1 MTDKI
6 LVLVTCGSRTEA
18 RKIARALVGQ
28 RLAACVSEIGV
39 SVAST
44 YRWKGKVEAAKEFLL
59 LIKTSKK
66 RFAAVR
72 DAVLKLH
79 SYEVPEIIALP
90 IAAGSR
96 AYLDWI
102 ATSVKTTKFAAKP
115 AEQSPKTVERV
126 TADAPLNPFSST
138 DARFSRAPGPN
149 RR

>member
-6 LVLVTCGSRTEA
+6 LVLVTCGSRNEA
-18 RKIARALVGQ
+18 RQIARVLVAQ

-39 SVAST
+39 PVAST
-44 YRWKGKVEAAKEFLL
+44 YRWKGRVESAKEFLL

-72 DAVLKLH
+72 DAVRTLH

-96 AYLDWI
+96 DYLGWI
-102 ATSVKTTKFAAKP
+102 AESVKTT
-115 AEQSPKTVERV
+115 
-126 TADAPLNPFSST
+126 
-138 DARFSRAPGPN
+138 
-149 RR
+149 